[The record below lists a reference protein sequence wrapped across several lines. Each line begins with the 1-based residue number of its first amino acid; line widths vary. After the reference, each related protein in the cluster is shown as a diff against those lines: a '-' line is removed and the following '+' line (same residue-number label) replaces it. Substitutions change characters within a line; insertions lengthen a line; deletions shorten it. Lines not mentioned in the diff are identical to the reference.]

1 MELGLVKSKV
11 STHIE
16 ECLYSFVF
24 QEVLEHSK
32 AFTAGISREENREQN
47 VSCLLPPNSFPK
59 ITFFGF
65 VDNNVP
71 TPIWSILKMY
81 WNPGTHGYRETPE
94 GREATAPLRGMA
106 AGESLE
112 NLSINTE
119 CGFNFQSQVWLLAS
133 TFFWWVTLICKCSR
147 MTSVKQI
154 QQRICDEFEWRWC
167 CNRLATLGFR
177 VACFSSCLLP
187 EVGLAVKHPI
197 KVLLFPFRRNT
208 LKLLWDEAKIW
219 WMYFLCLSNW
229 QYGVYLSLWGGA
241 CELVI
246 SQGTMVQI

>member
-1 MELGLVKSKV
+1 MELRLVKSKV
-11 STHIE
+11 SRHIE

-59 ITFFGF
+59 MTFLGF

-71 TPIWSILKMY
+71 IPIWSILKMC

-119 CGFNFQSQVWLLAS
+119 CGFNFQSQVCLLAS
-133 TFFWWVTLICKCSR
+133 TLSWWVTLICKCSR

-167 CNRLATLGFR
+167 C
-177 VACFSSCLLP
+177 
-187 EVGLAVKHPI
+187 K
-197 KVLLFPFRRNT
+197 
-208 LKLLWDEAKIW
+208 
-219 WMYFLCLSNW
+219 
-229 QYGVYLSLWGGA
+229 
-241 CELVI
+241 
-246 SQGTMVQI
+246 

>member
-1 MELGLVKSKV
+1 MELRLVKSKV
-11 STHIE
+11 SRHIE

-32 AFTAGISREENREQN
+32 AFTAVISREENREQN
-47 VSCLLPPNSFPK
+47 VSCPLPSNSFPK
-59 ITFFGF
+59 MTFFGF

-71 TPIWSILKMY
+71 TPIWSIVQMC

-119 CGFNFQSQVWLLAS
+119 CGFNLQSQVRLSAS
-133 TFFWWVTLICKCSR
+133 TFFWGVTLICKCSG
-147 MTSVKQI
+147 MASVKQI
-154 QQRICDEFEWRWC
+154 QQWICDEFEWCCC
-167 CNRLATLGFR
+167 CNSLARLGFR

-187 EVGLAVKHPI
+187 LAWSWTCCETSHKGFA
-197 KVLLFPFRRNT
+197 FPFQKKHIET
-208 LKLLWDEAKIW
+208 
-219 WMYFLCLSNW
+219 
-229 QYGVYLSLWGGA
+229 
-241 CELVI
+241 
-246 SQGTMVQI
+246 TMRGSKDLMN